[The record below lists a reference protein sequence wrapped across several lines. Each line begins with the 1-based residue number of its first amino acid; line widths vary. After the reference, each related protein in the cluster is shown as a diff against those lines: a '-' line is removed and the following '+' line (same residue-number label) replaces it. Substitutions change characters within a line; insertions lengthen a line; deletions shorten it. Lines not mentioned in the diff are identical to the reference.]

1 MKNKGLT
8 VAARDNGNLTA
19 RDKAKLTRE
28 QNRVSGNS
36 YRKNKTTE
44 RQTSVDNPPPKMEKK
59 I

>member
-36 YRKNKTTE
+36 YRKKHNNRTPNIG
-44 RQTSVDNPPPKMEKK
+44 Q
-59 I
+59 